1 MEDRTGVWR
10 RPDLHNLSID
20 FAVARAGR
28 CGFTTLDTGRVY
40 RLPRRHDGP

>member
-1 MEDRTGVWR
+1 MEDRTGVR
-10 RPDLHNLSID
+10 RPLDLHNLSID

-40 RLPRRHDGP
+40 RLPHRHDAP